1 MVCASP
7 VCTSPATW
15 HDTKRSRSLCIAV
28 FAVDTSTV
36 ACPVFV
42 KTISKSTLTPT
53 TDVLDAGIVNI
64 TSLDDRMAITL
75 LSLKSAT
82 DLH

>member
-1 MVCASP
+1 M
-7 VCTSPATW
+7 
-15 HDTKRSRSLCIAV
+15 

-42 KTISKSTLTPT
+42 NTISKSTLTPT

-64 TSLDDRMAITL
+64 TSFDDRMAMTL
-75 LSLKSAT
+75 LLLKSAT
-82 DLH
+82 DLHVRAVSPVDLN

>member
-1 MVCASP
+1 M
-7 VCTSPATW
+7 
-15 HDTKRSRSLCIAV
+15 

-42 KTISKSTLTPT
+42 NTMSKSTLTPT
-53 TDVLDAGIVNI
+53 TEVLDAGIVNI
-64 TSLDDRMAITL
+64 TSLDDRMAMTL

-82 DLH
+82 DLHVRAVFPVDLN

>member
-1 MVCASP
+1 M
-7 VCTSPATW
+7 
-15 HDTKRSRSLCIAV
+15 

-42 KTISKSTLTPT
+42 NTMSKSTLTPT
-53 TDVLDAGIVNI
+53 IDVLDAGIVNI
-64 TSLDDRMAITL
+64 TSLDERMAMTL

-82 DLH
+82 DLHVRAVFPVDLN